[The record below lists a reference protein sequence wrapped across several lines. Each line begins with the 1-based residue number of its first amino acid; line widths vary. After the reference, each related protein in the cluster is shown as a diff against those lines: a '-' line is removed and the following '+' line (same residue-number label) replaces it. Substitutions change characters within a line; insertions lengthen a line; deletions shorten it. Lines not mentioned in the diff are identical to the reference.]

1 MITLSVAI
9 VLISISSGF
18 SHRAQATDGKT
29 VSEYTT
35 SGKVDTGRGKP

>member
-18 SHRAQATDGKT
+18 SHQTQAAVGKP
-29 VSEYTT
+29 VIEYTT
-35 SGKVDTGRGKP
+35 TGKVDTGRGKP